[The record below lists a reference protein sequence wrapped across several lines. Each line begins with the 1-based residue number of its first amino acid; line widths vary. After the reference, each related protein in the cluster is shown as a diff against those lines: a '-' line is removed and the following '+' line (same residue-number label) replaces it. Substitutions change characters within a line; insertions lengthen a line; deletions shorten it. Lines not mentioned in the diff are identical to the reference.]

1 MGAPIEPLLVDT
13 NEWYALAD
21 SQDPDHHE
29 VFKALQKHRNLL
41 ATSNYILDETLA
53 LARFRLG
60 LRVARQLGEQMRS
73 GSLAHMERIS
83 RRDEEAAW
91 EIFSNYSDM
100 SFSFTDCTSFALCER
115 LKFQSC
121 IALDND
127 FRAFG
132 LHCIP

>member
-1 MGAPIEPLLVDT
+1 MDT
-13 NEWYALAD
+13 SAWYALAD
-21 SQDPDHHE
+21 SRDPDHHE
-29 VFKALQKHRNLL
+29 VFKALQKNRNLL
-41 ATSNYILDETLA
+41 VTSNYILDETLT
-53 LARFRLG
+53 LVRFRLG

-83 RRDEEAAW
+83 PRDEEAAW
-91 EIFSNYSDM
+91 RIFSDYSHK

-115 LKFQSC
+115 LKLQSC
-121 IALDND
+121 IALDSD

>member
-1 MGAPIEPLLVDT
+1 MNRLLVDT
-13 NEWYALAD
+13 SAWYALAD
-21 SQDPDHHE
+21 RRDPDHRE

-41 ATSNYILDETLA
+41 VTSNHILDETLT
-53 LARFRLG
+53 LVRFRLG

-83 RRDEEAAW
+83 QRDEETAW
-91 EIFSNYSDM
+91 GIFSDYSDE

-115 LKFQSC
+115 LKLQSC

-127 FRAFG
+127 FRAFS

>member
-21 SQDPDHHE
+21 SRDPDHHE

-91 EIFSNYSDM
+91 EIFSNYSDK
-100 SFSFTDCTSFALCER
+100 SFSFTNCTSFALCER
-115 LKFQSC
+115 VKLQSC